1 MIACKNLW
9 FGSFSVLFFNLDFL
23 RYIYFCH
30 SSIFITTLLYYPLYG
45 LFLQHYLLIIFDT
58 THLVC
63 PSRFTF
69 HIFTCSLWSRSLT
82 QWIIS
87 VNSMTS
93 VFWLCSAIG
102 DPWQEIRWMTERI
115 VMSLDLPSQSLLWWL
130 ILNKYSVLLHSFFLG

>member
-9 FGSFSVLFFNLDFL
+9 FGSFSVLSFNLDFL
-23 RYIYFCH
+23 WYIYFCH
-30 SSIFITTLLYYPLYG
+30 SHIFITIMLYYPLSG
-45 LFLQHYLLIIFDT
+45 LFLQYYLLIFYDT
-58 THLVC
+58 TYLVC

-69 HIFTCSLWSRSLT
+69 HVFTCFLWSRSLT

-93 VFWLCSAIG
+93 VFWLYSAI
-102 DPWQEIRWMTERI
+102 DDNWQEIRWMKERT

-130 ILNKYSVLLHSFFLG
+130 ILNKYSVLLRSFFLG